1 MGRAVSAGAV
11 AAGLVLVSALTVACQ
26 PQGTARSDA
35 AARSADG
42 SSASSSPSATANAG
56 ATAAPSAAAGAA
68 GAAADGP
75 PYCGASRYVEEIT
88 VQRWSNGDF
97 RVSLRPTS
105 DARHANDRNEA
116 TAVMWQAIR
125 RCLTPSA
132 GFTGLDGPVGGS
144 LQDQLRCHEY
154 LALVP
159 ASGGQGYATGETFD
173 VESWRPEAGRSRWF
187 STKCG
192 NTLGTDPSGTSRT
205 FRPDGVQ
212 PQQTVTGE
220 HE

>member
-1 MGRAVSAGAV
+1 MGKAVSAGVV
-11 AAGLVLVSALTVACQ
+11 AAGLVLASAVTVACQ
-26 PQGTARSDA
+26 SQG
-35 AARSADG
+35 AARSTAAPRSAADG
-42 SSASSSPSATANAG
+42 AGASSSPSAAAVPS
-56 ATAAPSAAAGAA
+56 ATASPA
-68 GAAADGP
+68 GAAAAGP
-75 PYCGASRYVEEIT
+75 PYCGASQYVEEIT

-97 RVSLRPTS
+97 RVSLRPTG
-105 DARHANDRNEA
+105 DARHASDRNEA
-116 TAVMWQAIR
+116 TTVMWQAIR

-132 GFTGLDGPVGGS
+132 GFTGLDGPVSDS

-173 VESWRPEAGRSRWF
+173 VESWRPKAGQSRWF

>member
-1 MGRAVSAGAV
+1 
-11 AAGLVLVSALTVACQ
+11 VLVSAVTVACQ
-26 PQGTARSDA
+26 AESTAPSDA
-35 AARSADG
+35 AVRSADG
-42 SSASSSPSATANAG
+42 SGASSSS
-56 ATAAPSAAAGAA
+56 SAAAGAA
-68 GAAADGP
+68 AVPSATAGLAGVATDGP
-75 PYCGASRYVEEIT
+75 PFCGASQYVEEIT

-105 DARHANDRNEA
+105 DARHASDRNEA

-132 GFTGLDGPVGGS
+132 GFTGLDGPVGDS

-173 VESWRPEAGRSRWF
+173 VESWRPKAGQSRWF

-192 NTLGTDPSGTSRT
+192 NSLGTDPSGTSRT